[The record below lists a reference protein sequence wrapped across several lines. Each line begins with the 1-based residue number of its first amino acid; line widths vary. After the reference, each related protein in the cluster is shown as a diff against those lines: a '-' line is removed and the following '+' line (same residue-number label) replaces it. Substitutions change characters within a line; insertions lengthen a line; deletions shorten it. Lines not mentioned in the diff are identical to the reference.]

1 MGLFRKRSETYNERM
16 LREAGLLDWKRDRPP
31 DPGPGPSLLSR
42 LGVPDGSSL
51 SPREWDAT
59 VTATAP
65 GLTGSRIEFTSLPG
79 GDLLVDDE
87 DDAGDLSPLADALDQ
102 DLQPPYRALA
112 VRQHGDLWAA
122 AARRIRTAQIDFAN
136 ADTLELSRKDSWE
149 DQRVDGEPSE
159 ASIPQ
164 LRQLG
169 EEQGSDFYVKAER
182 LDGDL
187 WEVRVSAL

>member
-1 MGLFRKRSETYNERM
+1 LGLFRKNETYNEQM
-16 LREAGLLDWKRDRPP
+16 LREAGLLDWQQDRPP
-31 DPGPGPSLLSR
+31 DPAPPPSLLSR

-79 GDLLVDDE
+79 GDLLVDTE

-102 DLQPPYRALA
+102 GLQPPYKALA
-112 VRQHGDLWAA
+112 VRQNGDLWAA

-149 DQRVDGEPSE
+149 DLRVDGEPSG
-159 ASIPQ
+159 ADIPR

-169 EEQGSDFYVKAER
+169 EAQGSDFYVKAER